1 MRFRVLFAIIGLVF
15 FATASRATDLTI
27 GSADNFNCYPFTCN
41 DSGTNTG
48 QSAEYQQ
55 VYGSSAF
62 SGITTFNTLTFY
74 DSYTASQIPNA
85 GPIIPGTYAISFF
98 YTAATPGSI
107 DPTLAPNEGTSIG
120 AFSSLQVDQPLTFT
134 DSISFAG
141 NTLSYDPTMGNL
153 LMDVIVTN
161 QESLPNDGVSNG
173 YLDQDSTGVN
183 IGSAYDVT
191 DDVTGVGNAANSF
204 GLVTGFTAVPE
215 PSSLLLLGTG
225 LLGLGPLLR
234 RRIRLV

>member
-1 MRFRVLFAIIGLVF
+1 MRSRVLFAIIGLVF

-41 DSGTNTG
+41 DSGTSTG

-55 VYGSSAF
+55 VYGSCAF

-74 DSYTASQIPNA
+74 DSYTASQSVNA

-98 YTAATPGSI
+98 YTAATPGSL

-141 NTLSYDPTMGNL
+141 NTLSYDPTIGNL
-153 LMDVIVTN
+153 LMDVIVTD
-161 QESLPNDGVSNG
+161 QESLPNDGSNG
-173 YLDQDSTGVN
+173 YLDMDSTGVN
-183 IGSAYDVT
+183 IGSAYDVSS
-191 DDVTGVGNAANSF
+191 VGNGANSF
-204 GLVTGFTAVPE
+204 GLVTGFTSVPE

-234 RRIRLV
+234 RRIRVV

>member
-1 MRFRVLFAIIGLVF
+1 MRSRVLFAIIGLVF

-27 GSADNFNCYPFTCN
+27 GSADSFNCYPFTCN
-41 DSGTNTG
+41 DSQTSTG

-55 VYGSSAF
+55 VYGSSTF

-74 DSYTASQIPNA
+74 DSYAASQGFNA

-98 YTAATPGSI
+98 YTAATAGNL

-120 AFSSLQVDQPLTFT
+120 TFSSLQVDQPLTFT

-153 LMDVIVTN
+153 LMDVIVTG
-161 QESLPNDGVSNG
+161 QENIPNDGSNG
-173 YLDQDSTGVN
+173 YLDTDSTGVN
-183 IGSAYDVT
+183 TGRAY
-191 DDVTGVGNAANSF
+191 GVSNSGNGADTF

>member
-41 DSGTNTG
+41 DSGTSTG

-74 DSYTASQIPNA
+74 DSYTASQGFNA

-120 AFSSLQVDQPLTFT
+120 AFSSLQVDQPLTFS

-153 LMDVIVTN
+153 LMDVIVTDQAN
-161 QESLPNDGVSNG
+161 VQNDGNNG
-173 YLDQDSTGVN
+173 YLDMDSSGVN
-183 IGSAYDVT
+183 IGSAYDVSS
-191 DDVTGVGNAANSF
+191 VGDGANSF

>member
-1 MRFRVLFAIIGLVF
+1 MRSRVLFGIIALVF
-15 FATASRATDLTI
+15 FATASRATTLTI
-27 GSADNFNCYPFTCN
+27 GSADTLNCYPFTCN
-41 DSGTNTG
+41 DSQTSTG

-55 VYGSSAF
+55 VYDSSAF
-62 SGITTFNTLTFY
+62 SGITAFNTLTFY
-74 DSYTASQIPNA
+74 DTYTASLGLNA

-98 YTAATPGSI
+98 YTAATPGSL

-120 AFSSLQVDQPLTFT
+120 TFSSLQVDQPLTFT

-153 LMDVIVTN
+153 LMDVIVTD
-161 QESLPNDGVSNG
+161 QENLPNDGVSNG
-173 YLDQDSTGVN
+173 YLDTDSTGAN
-183 IGSAYDVT
+183 TGRAYDVSNS
-191 DDVTGVGNAANSF
+191 GNGADTF

>member
-1 MRFRVLFAIIGLVF
+1 MRSHVLFAIIGLVF
-15 FATASRATDLTI
+15 FATASRATDITI

-41 DSGTNTG
+41 DSGTSTG

-74 DSYTASQIPNA
+74 DSYTASQSVNA

-98 YTAATPGSI
+98 YTAATPGSL

-141 NTLSYDPTMGNL
+141 NTLSYDPTIGNL
-153 LMDVIVTN
+153 LMDVIVTDQAN
-161 QESLPNDGVSNG
+161 VQNDGNNG
-173 YLDQDSTGVN
+173 YLDMDSSGVN
-183 IGSAYDVT
+183 IGSAYDVSS
-191 DDVTGVGNAANSF
+191 VGNGANSF
-204 GLVTGFTAVPE
+204 GLVTGFTSVPE

>member
-1 MRFRVLFAIIGLVF
+1 MRSHVLFAIIGLVF
-15 FATASRATDLTI
+15 FATASRATDITI

-41 DSGTNTG
+41 DSGTSTG

-74 DSYTASQIPNA
+74 DSYTASQSVNA

-98 YTAATPGSI
+98 YTAATPGSL

-141 NTLSYDPTMGNL
+141 NTLSYDPTIGNL
-153 LMDVIVTN
+153 LMDVIVTDQAN
-161 QESLPNDGVSNG
+161 VQNDGNNG
-173 YLDQDSTGVN
+173 YLDMDSSGVN
-183 IGSAYDVT
+183 IGSAYDVSS
-191 DDVTGVGNAANSF
+191 VGNGANSF
-204 GLVTGFTAVPE
+204 GLVTGFTSVPE

-234 RRIRLV
+234 RRIRVV

>member
-1 MRFRVLFAIIGLVF
+1 LFAIIGLVF

-27 GSADNFNCYPFTCN
+27 GSADNWNCYPFTCN
-41 DSGTNTG
+41 DSGTSTG

-55 VYGSSAF
+55 VYNSSAF

-107 DPTLAPNEGTSIG
+107 DPTLTPNEVTSIG
-120 AFSSLQVDQPLTFT
+120 TFSTLQVDQPLTFT

-141 NTLSYDPTMGNL
+141 NTLSYDPTIGNL
-153 LMDVIVTN
+153 LMDVIVTDQAN
-161 QESLPNDGVSNG
+161 IQNDGNNG
-173 YLDQDSTGVN
+173 YLDMDSTGVN
-183 IGSAYDVT
+183 IGSAY
-191 DDVTGVGNAANSF
+191 DVTGVGNAANSF

>member
-1 MRFRVLFAIIGLVF
+1 MRSRVLFGIIALVF
-15 FATASRATDLTI
+15 FATASRATTLTV
-27 GSADNFNCYPFTCN
+27 GSANSLNCYPFTCN
-41 DSGTNTG
+41 DSQTSTG

-55 VYGSSAF
+55 VYDSSAF
-62 SGITTFNTLTFY
+62 SGITAFNTLTFY
-74 DSYTASQIPNA
+74 DTYTASLGLNA

-98 YTAATPGSI
+98 YTAATPGSL

-120 AFSSLQVDQPLTFT
+120 TFSSLQVDQPLTFT

-153 LMDVIVTN
+153 LMDVIVTD
-161 QESLPNDGVSNG
+161 QESLLNDGVNNG
-173 YLDQDSTGVN
+173 YLDTDSTGVN
-183 IGSAYDVT
+183 TGRAYGVSNSGNGT
-191 DDVTGVGNAANSF
+191 DTF

>member
-1 MRFRVLFAIIGLVF
+1 MRSRVLFAIIGLVF
-15 FATASRATDLTI
+15 FATASRATDITV
-27 GSADNFNCYPFTCN
+27 GSADSFNCYPFTCN
-41 DSGTNTG
+41 DSQTSTG
-48 QSAEYQQ
+48 QSLEYQQ
-55 VYGSSAF
+55 VYDSNAF
-62 SGITTFNTLTFY
+62 SGITTFNMLTFY
-74 DSYTASQIPNA
+74 DAYTASQIPNA

-98 YTAATPGSI
+98 YTGATPGSL

-120 AFSSLQVDQPLTFT
+120 TFSSLQVDQPLTFT

-161 QESLPNDGVSNG
+161 QEDLANDGVNNG
-173 YLDQDSTGVN
+173 YLDQDSTGAN
-183 IGSAYDVT
+183 IGSAYDLSN
-191 DDVTGVGNAANSF
+191 GVNGANSF
-204 GLVTGFTAVPE
+204 GLVTGFSSTVPE

-234 RRIRLV
+234 RRIGSV

>member
-1 MRFRVLFAIIGLVF
+1 MRSRVLFAIIGLVF
-15 FATASRATDLTI
+15 FATVSRATDLTI
-27 GSADNFNCYPFTCN
+27 GSADSWNCYPFTCN
-41 DSGTNTG
+41 DSGTSTG

-55 VYGSSAF
+55 VYNSSAF

-98 YTAATPGSI
+98 YTAATPGSL

-120 AFSSLQVDQPLTFT
+120 TFSSLQVAQPLTFT

-141 NTLSYDPTMGNL
+141 NTLSYDPTIGNL
-153 LMDVIVTN
+153 LMDVIVTDQAN
-161 QESLPNDGVSNG
+161 VPNDGNNG
-173 YLDQDSTGVN
+173 YLDMDSTGVN

-191 DDVTGVGNAANSF
+191 DDVTGVGSAANSF

>member
-41 DSGTNTG
+41 DSGTSTG

-74 DSYTASQIPNA
+74 DSYTASQGFNA

-98 YTAATPGSI
+98 YTAATPGSL

-141 NTLSYDPTMGNL
+141 NTLSYDPTIGNL
-153 LMDVIVTN
+153 LMDVIVTDQAN
-161 QESLPNDGVSNG
+161 VQNDGNNG
-173 YLDQDSTGVN
+173 YLDMDSSGVN
-183 IGSAYDVT
+183 IGSAYDVSS
-191 DDVTGVGNAANSF
+191 VGNGANSF